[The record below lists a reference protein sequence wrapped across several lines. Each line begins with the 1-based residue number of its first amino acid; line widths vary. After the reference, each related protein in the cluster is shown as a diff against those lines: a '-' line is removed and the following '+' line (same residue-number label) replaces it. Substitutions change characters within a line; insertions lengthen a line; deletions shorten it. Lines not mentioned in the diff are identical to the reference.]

1 MKRPALAILFT
12 GLALAGCS
20 SVREAKVS
28 ESFQVNYDEVVPV
41 RESSP
46 DGAIY
51 SRSQSGFFLGDRRA
65 QRVGDVLT
73 VTLAETMSAS
83 KTNDSAIARTGS
95 LAASFP
101 SALFGTGGINI
112 PAVRSPGGDGVS
124 NPGLTT
130 STTSNFAGSGAA
142 NQSNSITGN
151 ITVVVTRV
159 YENGNLWV
167 QGQKMLTLNQGE
179 EFVRVSG
186 LIRPEDIAPGNVVQ
200 SSRIA
205 QAQISYTGS
214 GDVHD
219 ASRQGWFGRFF
230 SLVAPL

>member
-1 MKRPALAILFT
+1 
-12 GLALAGCS
+12 
-20 SVREAKVS
+20 
-28 ESFQVNYDEVVPV
+28 
-41 RESSP
+41 
-46 DGAIY
+46 
-51 SRSQSGFFLGDRRA
+51 
-65 QRVGDVLT
+65 VLT

-112 PAVRSPGGDGVS
+112 PAVRSPGGDGIS

-130 STTSNFAGSGAA
+130 NTASNFSGSGAA